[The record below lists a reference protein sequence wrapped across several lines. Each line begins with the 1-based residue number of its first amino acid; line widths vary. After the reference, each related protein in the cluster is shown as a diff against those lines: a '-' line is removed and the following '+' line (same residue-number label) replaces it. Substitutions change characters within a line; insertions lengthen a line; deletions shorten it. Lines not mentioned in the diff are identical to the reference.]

1 MKKLLKNIFKKFGFE
16 ISRIPDE
23 KEMKNLSFDE
33 IFKKIIKNN
42 KPIIF
47 DIGANKGQS
56 IERFLKV
63 NNNAVIHSFEPNKDE
78 FDLLKK
84 KYNNNKNIK
93 LNNIALG
100 EKKSRKYFNIT
111 EHSANSSFLE
121 LNKDTNWIKL
131 RSSQLNVDKE
141 NYIKKKIEVDIET
154 LDTYCNQNL
163 IEKIDI
169 VKIDTQGYEEQIL
182 IGCKEMIES
191 QKIDALEIEITFS
204 SVYEK
209 YVCFSDIEKYL
220 VPNNYRLSG
229 IRLHNNNLFSGAIFF
244 ADVLF
249 LNKSKFN
256 L

>member
-1 MKKLLKNIFKKFGFE
+1 MKKLLKNIIKKFGFE

-42 KPIIF
+42 EPIIF

-100 EKKSRKYFNIT
+100 EKK
-111 EHSANSSFLE
+111 
-121 LNKDTNWIKL
+121 
-131 RSSQLNVDKE
+131 VE
-141 NYIKKKIEVDIET
+141 N
-154 LDTYCNQNL
+154 
-163 IEKIDI
+163 
-169 VKIDTQGYEEQIL
+169 IL
-182 IGCKEMIES
+182 ILQSTLLI
-191 QKIDALEIEITFS
+191 
-204 SVYEK
+204 
-209 YVCFSDIEKYL
+209 
-220 VPNNYRLSG
+220 
-229 IRLHNNNLFSGAIFF
+229 HLF
-244 ADVLF
+244 
-249 LNKSKFN
+249 
-256 L
+256 